1 MIQAIVLAAS
11 AAAAVLQVEARWVH
25 AIETRDAKTVAQI
38 LAPNFVHVNYRG
50 AVQHR
55 DAALAAVTAPK
66 PYEQHLSGETV
77 QFAGNVAVV
86 HGINTVSQGSHVVL
100 RLRFTDVFANE
111 HGHWKAISAQETAI
125 GQ

>member
-1 MIQAIVLAAS
+1 MLAAY

-25 AIETRDAKTVAQI
+25 AIDTSDAKALAQI

-55 DAALAAVTAPK
+55 DAVLAAVKAPK

-77 QFAGNVAVV
+77 QFAGNVAIV
-86 HGINTVSQGSHVVL
+86 HGINSVSQGSRVVL

-111 HGHWKAISAQETAI
+111 NGRWKAISAQETAI
-125 GQ
+125 AP